1 MQLLSE
7 ELKAF
12 EEERARQDLERG
24 SLLFETLL
32 QRKIVTEQSKSAS
45 LSSSLSSSSLKR
57 SYFMAT
63 PLSRK
68 SVTKGRDILKEQ
80 RTVVKSRQL

>member
-12 EEERARQDLERG
+12 EEERARRDLERG

-32 QRKIVTEQSKSAS
+32 QRKIVT
-45 LSSSLSSSSLKR
+45 
-57 SYFMAT
+57 
-63 PLSRK
+63 
-68 SVTKGRDILKEQ
+68 DKEKVLH
-80 RTVVKSRQL
+80 RHHHCHPHH